1 MRINLIITY
10 EQDNERNVDV
20 EVIDKLLEIEEL
32 KNSWIDVK
40 NGNDGVNNF
49 SYILLYQRDVAGNT
63 PPPPPRRGRTPQ
75 KKKGKKKKGCCGPS
89 VYLLH

>member
-32 KNSWIDVK
+32 KNSWLDGK
-40 NGNDGVNNF
+40 NGNDGENNF
-49 SYILLYQRDVAGNT
+49 SYILLYQRDDVKYFLFLVLFLK
-63 PPPPPRRGRTPQ
+63 R
-75 KKKGKKKKGCCGPS
+75 
-89 VYLLH
+89 

>member
-32 KNSWIDVK
+32 KNSRFDVK

-49 SYILLYQRDVAGNT
+49 SYILLYQSDVGGNT
-63 PPPPPRRGRTPQ
+63 QPTRPVGVRTP
-75 KKKGKKKKGCCGPS
+75 KKEREK
-89 VYLLH
+89 

>member
-32 KNSWIDVK
+32 KNSWLDVK
-40 NGNDGVNNF
+40 NGNDGENNF
-49 SYILLYQRDVAGNT
+49 SYILLYQLYQQQYQNA
-63 PPPPPRRGRTPQ
+63 
-75 KKKGKKKKGCCGPS
+75 
-89 VYLLH
+89 LIL

>member
-32 KNSWIDVK
+32 KNSWLDVK

-63 PPPPPRRGRTPQ
+63 PFTPSRSSI
-75 KKKGKKKKGCCGPS
+75 KE
-89 VYLLH
+89 

>member
-32 KNSWIDVK
+32 KNSWLDVK
-40 NGNDGVNNF
+40 NGNDGENNF
-49 SYILLYQRDVAGNT
+49 SYILLYQKDVGGNT
-63 PPPPPRRGRTPQ
+63 QPTRPVGVRTP
-75 KKKGKKKKGCCGPS
+75 KEES
-89 VYLLH
+89 VK

>member
-63 PPPPPRRGRTPQ
+63 QPARPVGVRTP
-75 KKKGKKKKGCCGPS
+75 KEESEK
-89 VYLLH
+89 

>member
-32 KNSWIDVK
+32 KYSRFDVK

-63 PPPPPRRGRTPQ
+63 QPTRPVGVITP
-75 KKKGKKKKGCCGPS
+75 KEESEK
-89 VYLLH
+89 

>member
-32 KNSWIDVK
+32 KNSWLDVK

-49 SYILLYQRDVAGNT
+49 SYILLYQRDVAGKAQPT
-63 PPPPPRRGRTPQ
+63 RPVGVRKP
-75 KKKGKKKKGCCGPS
+75 KGNS
-89 VYLLH
+89 VK

>member
-10 EQDNERNVDV
+10 EQDNERNIDV

-32 KNSWIDVK
+32 KYSRLEVK

-49 SYILLYQRDVAGNT
+49 SYILLYQSVVGGNT
-63 PPPPPRRGRTPQ
+63 QPTRPVGVRTPEEESE
-75 KKKGKKKKGCCGPS
+75 K
-89 VYLLH
+89 

>member
-32 KNSWIDVK
+32 KNSWLDVK
-40 NGNDGVNNF
+40 N
-49 SYILLYQRDVAGNT
+49 
-63 PPPPPRRGRTPQ
+63 
-75 KKKGKKKKGCCGPS
+75 
-89 VYLLH
+89 

>member
-20 EVIDKLLEIEEL
+20 EVIDNLLEIEEL
-32 KNSWIDVK
+32 KNSWLDVK

-63 PPPPPRRGRTPQ
+63 QPTRPVGVRTP
-75 KKKGKKKKGCCGPS
+75 KEES
-89 VYLLH
+89 EI

>member
-63 PPPPPRRGRTPQ
+63 QPTRPGGVRTP
-75 KKKGKKKKGCCGPS
+75 KEESEK
-89 VYLLH
+89 

>member
-32 KNSWIDVK
+32 KNSRFDVK

-49 SYILLYQRDVAGNT
+49 SYILLYQRDVGGIS
-63 PPPPPRRGRTPQ
+63 PPTHPDW
-75 KKKGKKKKGCCGPS
+75 
-89 VYLLH
+89 

>member
-32 KNSWIDVK
+32 KNSWLDVK

-49 SYILLYQRDVAGNT
+49 SYILLYQRDVGGIT
-63 PPPPPRRGRTPQ
+63 QPTRLVGVRTP
-75 KKKGKKKKGCCGPS
+75 KEESEK
-89 VYLLH
+89 

>member
-32 KNSWIDVK
+32 KNSRFDVK
-40 NGNDGVNNF
+40 NGNDGENNF
-49 SYILLYQRDVAGNT
+49 S
-63 PPPPPRRGRTPQ
+63 
-75 KKKGKKKKGCCGPS
+75 
-89 VYLLH
+89 

>member
-32 KNSWIDVK
+32 KNSWLEVK
-40 NGNDGVNNF
+40 NGYDGVNNF
-49 SYILLYQRDVAGNT
+49 SYILLYQRDVGGITQPARPVGV
-63 PPPPPRRGRTPQ
+63 RTP
-75 KKKGKKKKGCCGPS
+75 KEESEK
-89 VYLLH
+89 

>member
-10 EQDNERNVDV
+10 EQDNERNIDV

-32 KNSWIDVK
+32 KYSRFDVK

-49 SYILLYQRDVAGNT
+49 SYILLYQSVVGGNT
-63 PPPPPRRGRTPQ
+63 QPTRPVGVRTPEEESE
-75 KKKGKKKKGCCGPS
+75 K
-89 VYLLH
+89 

>member
-10 EQDNERNVDV
+10 EQDNERNIDV

-32 KNSWIDVK
+32 KYSRFDVK

-63 PPPPPRRGRTPQ
+63 QSTHPVGVRTP
-75 KKKGKKKKGCCGPS
+75 KEESEK
-89 VYLLH
+89 

>member
-32 KNSWIDVK
+32 KNSWLDVK

-63 PPPPPRRGRTPQ
+63 QPTRPVGVRTPNEESD
-75 KKKGKKKKGCCGPS
+75 K
-89 VYLLH
+89 

>member
-49 SYILLYQRDVAGNT
+49 SYILLYQRDVAGIT
-63 PPPPPRRGRTPQ
+63 QPTRPVGVRTP
-75 KKKGKKKKGCCGPS
+75 KEESEK
-89 VYLLH
+89 

>member
-32 KNSWIDVK
+32 KNSWLDVK
-40 NGNDGVNNF
+40 NGNDGENNF
-49 SYILLYQRDVAGNT
+49 SYILLYQRDVGGNT
-63 PPPPPRRGRTPQ
+63 QPPRPVGVRTP
-75 KKKGKKKKGCCGPS
+75 KEESGK
-89 VYLLH
+89 